1 MTDSTR
7 ASNIMSQKD
16 TDCIEME
23 GRKKEKRRQKNRGK
37 KKRREEKNEI
47 RLVMSEVSNNQ

>member
-37 KKRREEKNEI
+37 KKRRSGEE
-47 RLVMSEVSNNQ
+47 